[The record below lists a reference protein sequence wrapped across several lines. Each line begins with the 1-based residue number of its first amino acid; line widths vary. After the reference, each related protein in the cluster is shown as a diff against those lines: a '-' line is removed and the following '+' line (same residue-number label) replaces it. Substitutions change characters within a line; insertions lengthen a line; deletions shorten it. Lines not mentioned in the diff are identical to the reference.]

1 VTREERF
8 EQLEKMAPETSTDT
22 MTRDQEISMIVIRTM
37 EALKR
42 QEEERD
48 RIRGQSNQMTKCL
61 RAVMDQ
67 QGEFDGK
74 DVTKYLKVYWREV
87 KLHDLKEGIAISK
100 FATLVELEIKG
111 IVDKLIEGVTSWEEF
126 SRRMK
131 EEFLL
136 QDGDRVT
143 QAMFLDWVNDRNKGL
158 EPQELLREFSKRFNQ
173 LSKSDGEAIKLQKS
187 NYFLRSADSRL
198 RDDLEY
204 ALDLLDPKRVGNVEW
219 KSIEEA
225 VLWVSQR
232 RRQRELDEEAIAKAP
247 VRSTSMGVA
256 REKKEVKAKEVSKD
270 GGVDELSRLM
280 EGLKILTIKVDQL
293 QGGANVMKGG
303 TSKERSYNCIWCDS
317 TNHARKD
324 CVELTDA
331 LRRSVVKYVGEVGNK
346 KLVFADTEELIPPN
360 YNKGGMKVLLEKHLG
375 KRGVDTS
382 IAEFETNVYNL
393 VGERQISIDQD
404 EVQKKRLAEQV
415 RRKSGW
421 NDPVVITAIT
431 AEVGA
436 AWEAKIEDKRKG
448 DSIGEGQAKEKQPRV
463 ETERRQLRRKD
474 VYFDTPASQEPSS
487 SIDKDSQMDLDD
499 GTARRSSEKSAK
511 KGPGWLLS
519 RDVEMELDPQEVAKK
534 FWRQEVKGFTNE
546 EFFGSLRKDVQD
558 LILSKAK
565 KKRFYKEGPH
575 SLELQGVNNDN
586 EGDNAGIYG
595 LEMEEDKISDDEK
608 IARVYDAVHDEEDE
622 FQGADEAKESFWA
635 RSCSE
640 CEIQMEGLQH
650 PVRALIDSGSE
661 VNLVSK
667 KVYEEGQ
674 WFIDRDIDWKVN
686 SVNRTRNALW
696 GACPDI
702 KVKIGNVVE
711 PINIF
716 VHETLPYPVLLGQPF
731 ITKFRLESKVL
742 NDGTHMAKVRN
753 TDGTRIVQFPTVLPG
768 NERNRKEL
776 RGPEKPG
783 GRMGFM

>member
-1 VTREERF
+1 
-8 EQLEKMAPETSTDT
+8 MAPETSTDT

-48 RIRGQSNQMTKCL
+48 RIRGQSSQMTKCL

-87 KLHDLKEGIAISK
+87 KLHDLKEGLAISK
-100 FATLVELEIKG
+100 FVTLVELEIKG
-111 IVDKLIEGVTSWEEF
+111 IVDKLIEGATSWEEF

-158 EPQELLREFSKRFNQ
+158 EPQELLREFTKRLNQ
-173 LSKSDGEAIKLQKS
+173 LSNSDGEAIKLQKS
-187 NYFLRSADSRL
+187 NYFLRAADSRL

-247 VRSTSMGVA
+247 VRNTSMGLA
-256 REKKEVKAKEVSKD
+256 REKKEVKAKEMSKD
-270 GGVDELSRLM
+270 GSVDELSRLM
-280 EGLKILTIKVDQL
+280 EGLKILTTKVDQL
-293 QGGANVMKGG
+293 QGGSNVMKGG

-317 TNHARKD
+317 TSHARKD
-324 CVELTDA
+324 CVELTEA
-331 LRRSVVKYVGEVGNK
+331 LRKALVRYVGEVGSK
-346 KLVFADTEELIPPN
+346 KLAFADTEELIPPN
-360 YNKGGMKVLLEKHLG
+360 YNRGGMKVLLEKHLS
-375 KRGVDTS
+375 KRQVDS
-382 IAEFETNVYNL
+382 SAAEFETNVYNL
-393 VGERQISIDQD
+393 VGEKQISKDLD
-404 EVQKKRLAEQV
+404 EVQKKRLAEQI

-431 AEVGA
+431 AEAGA
-436 AWEAKIEDKRKG
+436 AWEAKIEDKRKS
-448 DSIGEGQAKEKQPRV
+448 DSLGEGQAKEKQPRV
-463 ETERRQLRRKD
+463 ETERRQLRRKE
-474 VYFDTPASQEPSS
+474 VHFDTPMSQDPSS
-487 SIDKDSQMDLDD
+487 SNDQDSQMDSDD
-499 GTARRSSEKSAK
+499 RAAKKSSEKSTK

-519 RDVEMELDPQEVAKK
+519 RDVEMELDPQEIAKK
-534 FWRQEVKGFTNE
+534 FWRQEVKGFSNE

-575 SLELQGVNNDN
+575 SLELQGVND
-586 EGDNAGIYG
+586 EDDVSTYG
-595 LEMEEDKISDDEK
+595 LEIEDDKIDDEK
-608 IARVYDAVHDEEDE
+608 MVAAVYDTT
-622 FQGADEAKESFWA
+622 ADEDDQFGGYDEARESFWA
-635 RSCSE
+635 RGCSE
-640 CEIQMEGLQH
+640 CEIEMEGIRY

-661 VNLVSK
+661 VNLMSK
-667 KVYEEGQ
+667 RIYQEGQ
-674 WFIDRDIDWKVN
+674 WKVDRDIEWKVN
-686 SVNRTRNALW
+686 SVNRTKNALW
-696 GACPDI
+696 GACPDVKI
-702 KVKIGNVVE
+702 KIGNVIE

-716 VHETLPYPVLLGQPF
+716 VHETLPYPVILGQPF
-731 ITKFRLESKVL
+731 ITKFRMESKVL

-753 TDGTRIVQFPTVLPG
+753 FNGSRIVQFPTVLPG
-768 NERNRKEL
+768 SERHRREL
-776 RGPEKPG
+776 RDPEKPG
-783 GRMGFM
+783 GIWGFL